1 MLIKENRVITLG
13 ILTLFNVS
21 VMASLRNLPLVAE
34 YGLSCIPY
42 FLLVALVF
50 LIPCAL
56 VSAELATGWPKS
68 GGVYIWVRE
77 GLGDRWGF
85 FAIWMQWVHNV
96 SWFPAIL
103 SFVASTFALSF
114 FPSLA
119 ENKLYTLSV
128 ILFFFWGMSYLNY
141 LGVKTST
148 LISSIGVVLGTILPG
163 IFIICLS
170 LIWVSMGK
178 PLEITFAWKSLV
190 PALDSIHNF
199 AFLTGLFLAFA
210 GLEVSAAYAG
220 EVKNPR
226 RNYPLSIIIAAL
238 ITFFLFFLGSLAI
251 SAVIPKEKISLV
263 SGVMEALRIIL
274 SNYHLT
280 WLIPVLGLSLIIG
293 ALAETNSWIMGPMKA
308 MYTTSIHGNLPPIF
322 QKVNKRGMPTH
333 LLLFQAIIVTL
344 STCAIMFTPSLS
356 AAYWI
361 LSALSAQMYL
371 VMYILMFIAAIR
383 LRYTK
388 PHIPRLYQIP
398 HPHKGMWVIACTGLT
413 SSILAFFIAFFP
425 PSQINVGN
433 LYFFEG
439 FLIISLLI
447 MMGIPLVIHEFR
459 KPQWKLSSPLLNDSD
474 PLS

>member
-1 MLIKENRVITLG
+1 MLIKENRVITLSV
-13 ILTLFNVS
+13 LTLFNVS

-77 GLGDRWGF
+77 GLGDRFGF

-119 ENKLYTLSV
+119 ENKLYTLST
-128 ILFFFWGMSYLNY
+128 ILLLFWGMSYLNY

-148 LISSIGVVLGTILPG
+148 LVSSVGVVLGTILPG

-170 LIWVSMGK
+170 LAWIYLGN
-178 PLEITFAWKSLV
+178 PLEIDFTWKALV
-190 PALDSIHNF
+190 PDLSSIHNF
-199 AFLTGLFLAFA
+199 VFLTGLFLAFA

-220 EVKNPR
+220 EVQNPK
-226 RNYPLSIIIAAL
+226 RNYPLSIIMAAL

-251 SAVIPKEKISLV
+251 STVIPKEKISLV
-263 SGVMEALRIIL
+263 SGVMEALRIML
-274 SNYHLT
+274 SNYHLA

-293 ALAETNSWIMGPMKA
+293 ALAETNSWIMGPMKG
-308 MYTTSIHGNLPPIF
+308 MYTTSIHGNLPPIL
-322 QKVNKRGMPTH
+322 QKVNKRGMPTS
-333 LLLFQAIIVTL
+333 LLLFQAIIVSL

-388 PHIPRLYQIP
+388 PKVLRLYQIP
-398 HPHKGMWVIACTGLT
+398 HPQKGMWIVACTGLT
-413 SSILAFFIAFFP
+413 SSVVAFFMAFLP
-425 PSQINVGN
+425 PSQIHVGN

-439 FLIISLLI
+439 FLIISLLV
-447 MMGIPLVIHEFR
+447 MMGIPLLIHAFR
-459 KPQWKLSSPLLNDSD
+459 KPEWKQASPLLTD
-474 PLS
+474 

>member
-1 MLIKENRVITLG
+1 MLIKEKRVISLA

-42 FLLVALVF
+42 FLLVALIF

-68 GGVYIWVRE
+68 GGVYIWIRE

-119 ENKLYTLSV
+119 EHKLYTLGT
-128 ILFFFWGMSYLNY
+128 ILILFWGMSYLNY

-148 LISSIGVVLGTILPG
+148 LVSSIGVVLGTILPG
-163 IFIICLS
+163 IFIIGLS
-170 LIWVSMGK
+170 LIWILKGE
-178 PLEITFAWKSLV
+178 PLQIAFTWN
-190 PALDSIHNF
+190 ALIPDLSSIHNF
-199 AFLTGLFLAFA
+199 VFLTGLFLAFA

-220 EVKNPR
+220 EVQNPK
-226 RNYPLSIIIAAL
+226 RNYPLSIIMAAL

-263 SGVMEALRIIL
+263 SGVMEALRIML

-280 WLIPVLGLSLIIG
+280 WLIPVLGISLIIG
-293 ALAETNSWIMGPMKA
+293 ALAETNSWVMGPIKA
-308 MYTTSIHGNLPPIF
+308 MYTTSIHGNLPPLF
-322 QKVNKRGMPTH
+322 QTLNKHGMPTH
-333 LLLFQAIIVTL
+333 LLLFQAVIVSFTA
-344 STCAIMFTPSLS
+344 CAIIFSPSLS

-388 PHIPRLYQIP
+388 PHVPRLYQIP
-398 HPHKGMWVIACTGLT
+398 HPQKGMWIVASLGLVASVI
-413 SSILAFFIAFFP
+413 AFFIAFLP
-425 PSQINVGN
+425 PSQIDVGN

-447 MMGIPLVIHEFR
+447 MMGIPLLIHEFK
-459 KPQWKLSSPLLNDSD
+459 KPEWKSAVPNLEQT
-474 PLS
+474 

>member
-1 MLIKENRVITLG
+1 MLAKEKRVITLG
-13 ILTLFNVS
+13 VLTLFNVS
-21 VMASLRNLPLVAE
+21 VMARLRNLPLVAE

-42 FLLVALVF
+42 FLLVALIF

-68 GGVYIWVRE
+68 GGVYIWIRE

-85 FAIWMQWVHNV
+85 FAIWMQWIHNV

-119 ENKLYTLSV
+119 ESKLYTLST
-128 ILFFFWGMSYLNY
+128 ILILFWGMSYLNY

-148 LISSIGVVLGTILPG
+148 IISSIGVVLGTILPG
-163 IFIICLS
+163 IFIIGLS
-170 LIWVSMGK
+170 LIWILRGE
-178 PLEITFAWKSLV
+178 PLQISFTLK
-190 PALDSIHNF
+190 ALIPDLSSIHNF
-199 AFLTGLFLAFA
+199 VFLTGLFLAFA

-220 EVKNPR
+220 EVKNPK

-238 ITFFLFFLGSLAI
+238 ITFFLFFLGSLSI
-251 SAVIPKEKISLV
+251 SAIIPKEKISLV
-263 SGVMEALRIIL
+263 SGVMEALRIML
-274 SNYHLT
+274 SNYHLA
-280 WLIPVLGLSLIIG
+280 WLIPVLGISLIIG
-293 ALAETNSWIMGPMKA
+293 ALAETNSWIMGPIKA

-322 QKVNKRGMPTH
+322 QKVNKHGMPTS
-333 LLLFQAIIVTL
+333 LLLFQAIIVSL
-344 STCAIMFTPSLS
+344 ATCAVMFTPSLS

-383 LRYTK
+383 LRYTR
-388 PHIPRLYQIP
+388 PHVPRLYQIP
-398 HPHKGMWVIACTGLT
+398 HPQKGMWIVASVGLF
-413 SSILAFFIAFFP
+413 SSTLAFFIAFLP
-425 PSQINVGN
+425 PSQINVGS

-447 MMGIPLVIHEFR
+447 MMGIPLIIHEFR
-459 KPQWKLSSPLLNDSD
+459 NPKWKLASPLLKDLD
-474 PLS
+474 PAN